1 MFPSRFRCSEGWRL
15 GRLYRFDREVISSWL
30 SVVWECEVEDEGVLE
45 CFVDWDVGWGGVGVD
60 WEVFGV
66 VKVKVKGWAGKD
78 VWVPISFV
86 CFVAMDAYKT
96 GLLCIHFWASRKEM
110 FTVYLSEMISCSR
123 LYFGHSLEEDGYLPN
138 NWHILGLDGCSRSC
152 CILWAYLVFQVVEEV
167 HCI

>member
-96 GLLCIHFWASRKEM
+96 VYVVLFSELREKRCLVYIWVKWFLVLLCILGMLWRKM
-110 FTVYLSEMISCSR
+110 
-123 LYFGHSLEEDGYLPN
+123 GDLPH
-138 NWHILGLDGCSRSC
+138 NWHKWYWI
-152 CILWAYLVFQVVEEV
+152 F
-167 HCI
+167 